1 MHQKKRSKKVY
12 LRVNVP
18 SKQSPQFALFFPKAY
33 LPATHTSQVVI
44 ITAFCAY
51 PCGHWMHLDC
61 SFNGLYH
68 PMGHFKQIC
77 RLEKVQIKNVRKKK
91 RNNGGRNGGRRE
103 RKTLQKSLTLCRGR
117 TFQLGTLSMSPAP
130 SDPGIFLPRNLGS
143 MFLYYCKLVALFQDC
158 TIQQNTFHNGPW
170 G

>member
-1 MHQKKRSKKVY
+1 MHQKKKEEKSLLTCERSFQAVSTICVVFSQGV
-12 LRVNVP
+12 LACDAHLTGSHHHGLLCISLWTLNAFGLLFQWIVP
-18 SKQSPQFALFFPKAY
+18 SNGALQTN
-33 LPATHTSQVVI
+33 LPPGKSANQK
-44 ITAFCAY
+44 C
-51 PCGHWMHLDC
+51 
-61 SFNGLYH
+61 
-68 PMGHFKQIC
+68 
-77 RLEKVQIKNVRKKK
+77 EKKK

-158 TIQQNTFHNGPW
+158 TIQQNTFHNGP
-170 G
+170 